1 MQPLSRCATA
11 PPGGASAAAAVS
23 RYGPSREKAN
33 LENPQIFQIC
43 EIKNNF
49 SAEYAQS
56 ETEGILNHLLEET
69 RKYMN
74 HLGDYDVIVI
84 GAGHAGIEAAHAAA
98 TLGAR
103 TAVFTMS
110 LDAIGNMPCNP
121 SIGGTAKGTLVRE
134 LDALGGVM
142 GLAADATYLQSRM
155 LNKGKGPAVH
165 ALRVQT
171 DRKRYHEYMKHALEL
186 TPGLAIHQAEVV
198 SIETENGRV
207 KGVVTQL
214 NGEYSAKCVVIAT
227 GTNLGGKI
235 FVGDAWYASGPDGMH
250 AANALT
256 DSLKAAGLPL
266 RRFKTGTP
274 ARVHRR
280 SIDFSKLECQPGDPD
295 NELQPFSFMTDAPMH
310 NKVECWIAYT
320 NPETHRIILDN
331 IRRSPLYGGMIEGV
345 GPRYCPSIED
355 KVVRFAGKDRHPIFV
370 EPCGENTEEMYLQGA
385 SSILPE
391 DVQNAFYRSIKGFEN
406 IEIMRPAYAIEYDCV
421 DPTSL
426 EATLESKVVRGLY
439 GAGQF
444 NGTSGYEEAAAQ
456 GLLAGLNAARNA
468 LGKEQLILPR
478 HTSYLGTLV
487 DDLVTKG
494 VMDPY
499 RMMTSRSEY
508 RLTLRQDNADQRL
521 TPIGREYG
529 LVQDDRWAKYQHTQ
543 SILEAERRRLH
554 ETHLRTADLR
564 TAMEAAG
571 LAPAAEGGI
580 AEELLRR
587 PEISYPLLAGV
598 IGWGE
603 QITPMLAE
611 RLETEI
617 KYAGYIARQDR
628 MIRDVARHEKTL
640 IPDDFEYSDL
650 TGLTLEARE
659 KLARIRPKNLGQAR
673 RIPGVSPSDVAQ
685 LSIALAARGK

>member
-1 MQPLSRCATA
+1 MIQ
-11 PPGGASAAAAVS
+11 
-23 RYGPSREKAN
+23 
-33 LENPQIFQIC
+33 
-43 EIKNNF
+43 
-49 SAEYAQS
+49 
-56 ETEGILNHLLEET
+56 
-69 RKYMN
+69 
-74 HLGDYDVIVI
+74 LGEYDVIVI

-98 TLGAR
+98 VLGAK

-110 LDAIGNMPCNP
+110 LDAVGNMPCNP

-134 LDALGGVM
+134 VDALGGLM

-155 LNKGKGPAVH
+155 LNRGKGPAVH

-171 DRKRYHEYMKHALEL
+171 DRKRYHMYMKHALEQ
-186 TPGLAIHQAEVV
+186 TPGLAIHQAEITDILV
-198 SIETENGRV
+198 EQGRV
-207 KGVVTQL
+207 AGVVTQL
-214 NGEYSAKCVVIAT
+214 HGVYKAKCVVIAT

-250 AANALT
+250 ASTALT
-256 DSLKAAGLPL
+256 ESLKAARLPL

-280 SIDFSKLECQPGDPD
+280 SIDFDKLERQPGDPD
-295 NELQPFSFMTDAPMH
+295 DQLQPFSFMTDAPMH
-310 NKVECWIAYT
+310 NRVECWVAYT
-320 NPETHRIILDN
+320 NPETHKIILDN
-331 IRRSPLYGGMIEGV
+331 IHRSPLYGGMIEWV

-355 KVVRFAGKDRHPIFV
+355 KVVRFAGKDRHPLFV
-370 EPCGENTEEMYLQGA
+370 EPCGEDTEEMYLQGA
-385 SSILPE
+385 SSSLPE
-391 DVQNAFYRSIKGFEN
+391 DVQNAFYHSIRGFEHL
-406 IEIMRPAYAIEYDCV
+406 EIMRPAYAIEYDCV

-426 EATLESKVVRGLY
+426 EPTLESKIVRGLY

-468 LGKEQLILPR
+468 LGLSQLVLPR
-478 HTSYLGTLV
+478 QSSYLGTLV

-529 LVQDDRWAKYQHTQ
+529 LVGEERWAKYQYTQ
-543 SILEAERRRLH
+543 ALLETERRRLQ
-554 ETHLRTADLR
+554 ESHLKTEPLR
-564 TAMEAAG
+564 EAMVAAG
-571 LAPAAEGGI
+571 LTPAQQGGV
-580 AEELLRR
+580 AAELLRR
-587 PEISYPLLAGV
+587 PEISYPLVAGI

-603 QITPMLAE
+603 GITPLLAE

-628 MIRDVARHEKTL
+628 MIHEVARQEKTL
-640 IPDDFEYSDL
+640 IPADFDYQGL

-659 KLARIRPKNLGQAR
+659 KLAQIRPRNLGQAGR
-673 RIPGVSPSDVAQ
+673 VPGVSPSDIAQ
-685 LSIALAARGK
+685 LSIALAAARAQQAKKEESPRD